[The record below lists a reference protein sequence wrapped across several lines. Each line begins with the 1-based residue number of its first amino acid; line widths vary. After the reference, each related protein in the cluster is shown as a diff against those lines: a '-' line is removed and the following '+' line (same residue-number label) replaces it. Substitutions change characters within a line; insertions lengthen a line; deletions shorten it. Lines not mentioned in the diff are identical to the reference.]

1 MAAYIS
7 QPDRKVRQLARL
19 EELAEVGMELVRA
32 LRLNPGRD
40 AALAFDRLSR
50 AIRMTIALDARFCE
64 PADDWDD
71 IDLSRI
77 GKTKPARLR
86 PENLDDEEDYN
97 EVETFF
103 APDRLRA
110 ERDRPDPDEWTLVRE
125 KPAAEIAQIICKT
138 LGATYEPELWET
150 RVPPNAPPPG
160 ELAAKRPEGAAA
172 SPPKPPPQQAP
183 SVGFADTTPARGGGL
198 RPRPDGTG
206 PGP

>member
-1 MAAYIS
+1 MAAYTS
-7 QPDRKVRQLARL
+7 QPDRKIRQLARL

-71 IDLSRI
+71 LDLSRI
-77 GKTKPARLR
+77 GRPKPARLR
-86 PENLDDEEDYN
+86 PENLDEQEDYD

-103 APDRLRA
+103 APERLRS
-110 ERDRPDPDEWTLVRE
+110 ERDRPDPDEWALVHE
-125 KPAAEIAQIICKT
+125 KSASEIAQLICKT
-138 LGATYEPELWET
+138 LDATYEPELWET
-150 RVPPNAPPPG
+150 HRPATPNAPPPG

-172 SPPKPPPQQAP
+172 SATRPPQKAP
-183 SVGFADTTPARGGGL
+183 SAGFAATSPASEGGL
-198 RPRPDGTG
+198 ERLRP
-206 PGP
+206 